1 MTHRR
6 ILKVGACLL
15 LVGLIIGCATA
26 RIHRHPHE
34 LRFTPLKFAPPKA
47 ERTVLNNGIVLYVL
61 EDHDLPLFNAV
72 ASFRAGSIYEPADK
86 VGLASLTGTVART
99 GGTTSMTG
107 DEIDDELEFMAGSVE
122 INVVREGAV
131 GALNVL
137 AKNMNRGLEIF
148 ADVLRNPVFS
158 EDKIDL
164 AKKAALE
171 EIRRRYDT
179 PDSIAAAEFPK
190 LIYGENSV
198 WARFST
204 ETTIND
210 ISRDDLIQFHKK
222 YYVPNNVI
230 LGISGD
236 FNKEQLIA
244 KVNALFGGWS
254 PAEVSFPRVEDEKPM
269 SVHSVNYIYKDVN
282 QSSILMGHLGIRRH
296 NPDEI
301 SVEIMNYILGW
312 GGFTSK
318 LWKEV
323 RQDRGLA
330 YDVFGGITAGLDYG
344 VFEAGCQTSGRT
356 TCEAITVI
364 RDVITEMTESP
375 PSDAELALAKEG
387 RLNRFVFNFAST
399 AQIVRQ
405 RVTLEFLGY
414 PLDYLDTYEAKIA
427 AVTRD
432 DVHRVATTYLHPDR
446 LVVLVVGNSAQF
458 DKPLSTLG
466 EVNAI
471 EIPRNAA
478 SSALMERT
486 VPVFGYAPPSTLLF
500 ARIQR

>member
-1 MTHRR
+1 
-6 ILKVGACLL
+6 
-15 LVGLIIGCATA
+15 
-26 RIHRHPHE
+26 
-34 LRFTPLKFAPPKA
+34 
-47 ERTVLNNGIVLYVL
+47 
-61 EDHDLPLFNAV
+61 
-72 ASFRAGSIYEPADK
+72 
-86 VGLASLTGTVART
+86 
-99 GGTTSMTG
+99 
-107 DEIDDELEFMAGSVE
+107 
-122 INVVREGAV
+122 
-131 GALNVL
+131 
-137 AKNMNRGLEIF
+137 
-148 ADVLRNPVFS
+148 
-158 EDKIDL
+158 
-164 AKKAALE
+164 
-171 EIRRRYDT
+171 
-179 PDSIAAAEFPK
+179 
-190 LIYGENSV
+190 
-198 WARFST
+198 
-204 ETTIND
+204 
-210 ISRDDLIQFHKK
+210 
-222 YYVPNNVI
+222 VI

-282 QSSILMGHLGIRRH
+282 QSNILMGHMGIRRH

-301 SVEIMNYILGW
+301 AVEIMNYILGW